1 MAKKNKPSKKYILTE
16 EEKQVLKAIYQK
28 VAEKAWEMGTMD
40 PAVIDSHFYNC
51 IASIFKN

>member
-16 EEKQVLKAIYQK
+16 EEKQVLKTIYQK